1 MPPPKFPKPK
11 PKPHPHPRPGPRR
24 GFWRRGYGPEVVYV
38 EAVSPWL
45 DEWWYFDAWTADLR
59 RLAAEGPVMLH
70 SNFDALRRSQ
80 ALRQRFGVSAKH
92 NRVFRWDAWSASW
105 KREPSWEA

>member
-1 MPPPKFPKPK
+1 
-11 PKPHPHPRPGPRR
+11 
-24 GFWRRGYGPEVVYV
+24 
-38 EAVSPWL
+38 
-45 DEWWYFDAWTADLR
+45 
-59 RLAAEGPVMLH
+59 MLH